1 MKGIILAGGTGSRLW
16 PTTRGVSKQLL
27 PVYDKPMIYYP
38 LSVLMLSDVRDILI
52 ITTVADEQSYR
63 NVLGDGSKFGVR
75 LTYAVQE
82 HPRGIADAFIVGE
95 SFIGSSDV
103 CLVLGDNIFWG
114 QGLSD
119 QLLKSASSL
128 DGGVIFGYR
137 VRDPQ
142 RFGVVEYDANGA
154 VSRITE
160 KPNEPQSD
168 VAVTGLYFFSNNVVE
183 LAKQVQE
190 SERGELEIT
199 SILNLYVAQKRLK
212 LEMFGRGFAWLDTGT
227 SSALLEASSF
237 IETIERQQGFKV
249 ACLEEI
255 ALKKNWISK
264 DQLRSG
270 LSERDKSSYGSYLW
284 GLTEIV

>member
-16 PTTRGVSKQLL
+16 PTTKGVSKQLL
-27 PVYDKPMIYYP
+27 PVFDKPMIYYP
-38 LSVLMLSDVRDILI
+38 LSVLMLSDIRDILI
-52 ITTVADEQSYR
+52 ITTPTDQQSFK
-63 NVLGDGSKFGVR
+63 NVLGDGSRFGLR
-75 LTYAVQE
+75 LSYTTQE
-82 HPRGIADAFIVGE
+82 YPRGIADAFIVGE

-119 QLLKSASSL
+119 QLLKAASSL

-137 VRDPQ
+137 VRDPH
-142 RFGVVEYDANGA
+142 RFGVVEYDPTGA

-160 KPNEPQSD
+160 KPDEPLSD
-168 VAVTGLYFFSNNVVE
+168 VAVTGLYFFSNNVVA
-183 LAKQVQE
+183 LAKQVQK

-199 SILNLYVAQKRLK
+199 SILNSYIAQQRLK

-227 SSALLEASSF
+227 SSALLEASAF

-255 ALKKNWISK
+255 ALSKTWISREEIRRALPDSDK
-264 DQLRSG
+264 SFYGNYLRS
-270 LSERDKSSYGSYLW
+270 
-284 GLTEIV
+284 LTEII